1 MDGAY
6 PKEEKESKRQMT
18 CIYALILSIFFTL
31 ALTTSFHIGYRAG
44 MDRAIRAWVS
54 DKVEVETFEGG
65 IRVRIKGDEK

>member
-18 CIYALILSIFFTL
+18 CIYALILTIFFTL

-44 MDRAIRAWVS
+44 MDRAIRAWIA
-54 DKVEVETFEGG
+54 DKIEMEPYEGG